1 MFCEDT
7 EIQMG
12 VSCLRRLEN
21 KNLMIL
27 PTTNNNTQHKNITR
41 VHRGKREPKSF
52 LLRQMLPLLQETNV
66 LKYARI
72 HGLQQQSAF

>member
-12 VSCLRRLEN
+12 VSCLRCLEN
-21 KNLMIL
+21 KNLVIL
-27 PTTNNNTQHKNITR
+27 PTTNTQHKNITR

-52 LLRQMLPLLQETNV
+52 LLSQMLPLLQETNV

-72 HGLQQQSAF
+72 QGLQQQSAF